1 MSRLCQTV
9 EFDDKVLVGRTLPR
23 RTVFH
28 DEAPHQSPR
37 VIELRIECS
46 EGVPDTVKSKLI
58 LVLKFA
64 LFG

>member
-1 MSRLCQTV
+1 
-9 EFDDKVLVGRTLPR
+9 LPR

-28 DEAPHQSPR
+28 EAPHQSPR

-46 EGVPDTVKSKLI
+46 QGVPDTVKSKLI

>member
-1 MSRLCQTV
+1 MVS
-9 EFDDKVLVGRTLPR
+9 EFDDKVLVSRTLPR
-23 RTVFH
+23 STVFH
-28 DEAPHQSPR
+28 EAPHQSPR

-46 EGVPDTVKSKLI
+46 QGVPDTVKSKLI